1 MYMIAML
8 VALVLSWAGTTWAQE
23 TRLAAFALNCFVPT
37 TPGLHTRA
45 VLVGKIRFTNRTVR
59 FVATCFDRP
68 SASLFPD
75 VYVSDGQVQS
85 VDVSV
90 VTYLDNGNQQRVAQN
105 HCQAHSRNGFLTFR
119 CTASEAQGGAVDILV
134 SIAPLYMPVP
144 SDGATP

>member
-1 MYMIAML
+1 MRKMCMVAML
-8 VALVLSWAGTTWAQE
+8 VVLMLGWAGTTQARE

-75 VYVSDGQVQS
+75 VYRSDGQVQL

-90 VTYLDNGNQQRVAQN
+90 VIYLENGNQEVVTQN
-105 HCQAHSRNGFLTFR
+105 QCQAQGKNGYLTFR
-119 CTASEAQGGAVDILV
+119 CAASEDQGGEVNILV
-134 SIAPLYMPVP
+134 SIAPL
-144 SDGATP
+144 

>member
-1 MYMIAML
+1 MVAML
-8 VALVLSWAGTTWAQE
+8 VVPMLGWAGPTQARE

-75 VYVSDGQVQS
+75 VYRSDGQVQL

-90 VTYLDNGNQQRVAQN
+90 VIYLENGNQEVVTQN
-105 HCQAHSRNGFLTFR
+105 QCQAQGKNGYLTFR
-119 CTASEAQGGAVDILV
+119 CAASEDQGGEVNILV
-134 SIAPLYMPVP
+134 SIAPL
-144 SDGATP
+144 

>member
-1 MYMIAML
+1 MRKGRMVALL
-8 VALVLSWAGTTWAQE
+8 VALVLGWASTTQAQE
-23 TRLAAFALNCFVPT
+23 ARLAAFALNCFVPT

-90 VTYLDNGNQQRVAQN
+90 VTYLDNGNQEGVAQN
-105 HCQAHSRNGFLTFR
+105 HCQAQGKNGYLTFR
-119 CTASEAQGGAVDILV
+119 CAASEDQGGEVNILV
-134 SIAPLYMPVP
+134 SIAPL
-144 SDGATP
+144 